1 MTRMNPLVLI
11 NHAGCE
17 LLPAALVASRTQA
30 TQRILANAHWLIRR
44 KSDGRFLA
52 ALMRDAGDNWRRVP
66 LQRDVRLDE
75 LPSSPKTP
83 RTLSSLDR
91 ERRLASLSDR
101 LGVPGDYAERTNL
114 SPVPEPAR
122 LIYAQ
127 ADRYRRPL
135 WLEARSAPAWL
146 AMRAAAKADG
156 LLLEAISG
164 YRSWDYQAGIL
175 CRKLAAG
182 QTLAQILAVNTAPGF
197 SEHHSGRAIDIGAQG
212 EPPAAE
218 SFEQTPQFAWLSER
232 AAEFGFYMS
241 YPRENPHGV
250 IYEPW
255 HWCWQ
260 PPAAGSSKA
269 AAVD

>member
-1 MTRMNPLVLI
+1 MIRTNPLLLI
-11 NHAGCE
+11 NHPSCE
-17 LLPAALVASRTQA
+17 LLPAALVSPHAQTTR
-30 TQRILANAHWLIRR
+30 RILANAHWLIRR

-52 ALMRDAGDNWRRVP
+52 ALVREADSNWRPVP

-75 LPSSPKTP
+75 LPCSPKTP
-83 RTLSSLDR
+83 RTLSSLDSM
-91 ERRLASLSDR
+91 RRLASLSDQ
-101 LGVPGDYAERTNL
+101 LGVPRDYAERTDL
-114 SPVPEPAR
+114 APVPEPAC
-122 LIYAQ
+122 LTYAQ
-127 ADRYRRPL
+127 PDRYRRPL

-175 CRKLAAG
+175 RRKLAAG
-182 QTLAQILAVNTAPGF
+182 QVLAQILAVNTAPGF
-197 SEHHSGRAIDIGAQG
+197 SEHHSGCAVDIAAPG
-212 EPPAAE
+212 EPPAVE

-232 AAEFGFYMS
+232 AAEFGFRLS
-241 YPRENPHGV
+241 YPRDNPHGV

-260 PPAAGSSKA
+260 PPAARPSGAKP
-269 AAVD
+269 DD